1 MKVEKTEPLAGAIK
15 ATVMPTKETLDRGR
29 EGLVEYVKEYTRQ
42 VFHPVGT
49 ASMRPQADGG
59 VVNSKLSVYGTSNLR
74 VVSTQCNSLRC
85 TVLIATL
92 LRPG

>member
-15 ATVMPTKETLDRGR
+15 ATVMPTKETLEKGR

-49 ASMRPQADGG
+49 ASMMPRIDGG
-59 VVNSKLSVYGTSNLR
+59 VIDSRLKVYGTSNLR
-74 VVSTQCNSLRC
+74 VVSNIRYSLLTAPC
-85 TVLIATL
+85 
-92 LRPG
+92 